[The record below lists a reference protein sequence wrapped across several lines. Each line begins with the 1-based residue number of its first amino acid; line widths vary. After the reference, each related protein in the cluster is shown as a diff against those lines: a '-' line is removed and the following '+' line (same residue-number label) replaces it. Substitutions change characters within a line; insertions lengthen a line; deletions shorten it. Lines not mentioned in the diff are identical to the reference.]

1 MAKSE
6 NKTQPT
12 AVDPMTFIGE
22 VENETRR
29 TDAFRLVEIMREE
42 TGEEP
47 YMYGPSIVGFGTYHY
62 KYESG
67 REGDAPASGFSPRK
81 AQMVV
86 YLIGDYEEIYPD
98 LLDRL
103 GPYKVGKSCLYFKKL
118 DDLDESVLRQ
128 MIRDSHQRTITDHAG
143 C

>member
-1 MAKSE
+1 MAISE

-12 AVDPMTFIGE
+12 AVDPMAFIGD

-29 TDAFRLVEIMREE
+29 ADAFRLVEIMREE

-86 YLIGDYEEIYPD
+86 YLIGGYEKIYPD

-118 DDLDESVLRQ
+118 ADLDESVLRQ
-128 MIRDSHQRTITDHAG
+128 MIRDSHQRTITEHAG

>member
-12 AVDPMTFIGE
+12 AVDPMAFIGD

-29 TDAFRLVEIMREE
+29 ADAFRLVEIMREE

-86 YLIGDYEEIYPD
+86 YLIGGYEEIYPD

-118 DDLDESVLRQ
+118 ADLDESVLRQ
-128 MIRDSHQRTITDHAG
+128 MIRDSHQRTITEHAG

>member
-1 MAKSE
+1 MAISE

-12 AVDPMTFIGE
+12 AVDPMAFIGD

-29 TDAFRLVEIMREE
+29 ADAFRLVEIMREE

-86 YLIGDYEEIYPD
+86 YLIGGYEEIYPD

-118 DDLDESVLRQ
+118 ADLDESVLRQ
-128 MIRDSHQRTITDHAG
+128 MIRDSHQRTITEHTG